1 MACML
6 FPLLLLLSSGPVA
19 ARKEDVPQ
27 EWSWKEYPHPM
38 VDTEGCGRRD
48 QASLI
53 CDPNLILKYEQGN
66 NESLPY
72 YAFYPL
78 CRLTEARTCE
88 GFRVTTECIKTDTR
102 AKIRLL
108 ESFI

>member
-1 MACML
+1 MLRFIILGLSCHKGNGVLLIAHQMACML

-19 ARKEDVPQ
+19 ARNEDVPQ

-66 NESLPY
+66 NELLPY
-72 YAFYPL
+72 CAFHPL
-78 CRLTEARTCE
+78 CRLSH
-88 GFRVTTECIKTDTR
+88 DD
-102 AKIRLL
+102 
-108 ESFI
+108 